1 MTCQSDSSLQIFFQN
16 KMASSLGG
24 GGNQTQAFQ
33 ASIVVTQGKIL
44 DFETNAFLKLI
55 QDNLN
60 FSIIAN
66 SQPQTQTVPSSSQ
79 QIRVQPQSQQ
89 VQVQQLQQQ
98 QQQQQQQFITLPGG
112 QQVAVRMATTAS
124 ATATAAAATAQP
136 AAAAQVMQFPQTQQI
151 QQMVPVQI
159 PVSQNGQTVYQT
171 GMSDFSVARYL

>member
-1 MTCQSDSSLQIFFQN
+1 M
-16 KMASSLGG
+16 
-24 GGNQTQAFQ
+24 
-33 ASIVVTQGKIL
+33 
-44 DFETNAFLKLI
+44 
-55 QDNLN
+55 
-60 FSIIAN
+60 
-66 SQPQTQTVPSSSQ
+66 PSSSQ

-98 QQQQQQQFITLPGG
+98 QQQQQQFITLPGG

-124 ATATAAAATAQP
+124 ASATAAAATAQP

-171 GMSDFSVARYL
+171 GMSIFSAARFVRFQKALYDFCLFLFQCKCQWQPKPYKLQ

>member
-1 MTCQSDSSLQIFFQN
+1 M
-16 KMASSLGG
+16 
-24 GGNQTQAFQ
+24 
-33 ASIVVTQGKIL
+33 
-44 DFETNAFLKLI
+44 
-55 QDNLN
+55 
-60 FSIIAN
+60 
-66 SQPQTQTVPSSSQ
+66 PSSSQ

-136 AAAAQVMQFPQTQQI
+136 AAAAAQVMQFPQTQQI

-171 GMSDFSVARYL
+171 GMSYFSVASYLVCMKSKFTI